1 MTMPVQSFRA
11 QSLQFLEPLILA
23 LVPHRHRPSTLV
35 IQLSPGDNDV
45 RIARDEACATSAQ
58 LLGSLDGA
66 CRTESEQVGF
76 MARSWESFCE
86 HICFLIHGRDV
97 VKLDYPSLDE
107 FAYQVVPDVDVL
119 RPDVYSGAAGE
130 VDRSLV
136 VAVQAG
142 LWLTRS
148 QLFQYPPQPD
158 RFLAASLMAT
168 YSDSD
173 VEVDTVA

>member
-97 VKLDYPSLDE
+97 VKLDYASLDE

-158 RFLAASLMAT
+158 RFLCRLADGNILGFGR
-168 YSDSD
+168 
-173 VEVDTVA
+173 